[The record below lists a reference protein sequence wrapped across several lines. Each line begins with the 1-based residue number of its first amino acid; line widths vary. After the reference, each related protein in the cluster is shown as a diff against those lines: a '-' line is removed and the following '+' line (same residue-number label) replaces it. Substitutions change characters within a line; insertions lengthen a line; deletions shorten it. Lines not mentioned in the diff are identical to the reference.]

1 MKLYEKII
9 HSFLLSFLFTVLT
22 WIVVNKLILEMSF
35 IRYLIIEFILIIS
48 LKLFNFTKLKL
59 KLN

>member
-1 MKLYEKII
+1 MKLYEKLI